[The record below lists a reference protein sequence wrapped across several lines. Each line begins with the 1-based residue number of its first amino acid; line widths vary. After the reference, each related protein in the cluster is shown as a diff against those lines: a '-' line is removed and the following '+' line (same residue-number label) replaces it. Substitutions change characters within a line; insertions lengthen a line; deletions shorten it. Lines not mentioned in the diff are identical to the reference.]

1 MILFITYVIGFSNIL
16 RYSDIISYNNS
27 LKLNEYFHFYQ
38 YYLTLLDS
46 DKSNYIEKMLKD
58 IATIVLNVR
67 KKLISYCKTIVVK
80 KKESLD
86 EHIKIAQE
94 LLEKE
99 KLKKANDD
107 RRAKRREA
115 RSKN

>member
-1 MILFITYVIGFSNIL
+1 MLINIA
-16 RYSDIISYNNS
+16 
-27 LKLNEYFHFYQ
+27 K
-38 YYLTLLDS
+38 
-46 DKSNYIEKMLKD
+46 
-58 IATIVLNVR
+58 IVLNVR
-67 KKLISYCKTIVVK
+67 TKLISYCKTISVK
-80 KKESLD
+80 KKESFD

-107 RRAKRREA
+107 SRAKRREA